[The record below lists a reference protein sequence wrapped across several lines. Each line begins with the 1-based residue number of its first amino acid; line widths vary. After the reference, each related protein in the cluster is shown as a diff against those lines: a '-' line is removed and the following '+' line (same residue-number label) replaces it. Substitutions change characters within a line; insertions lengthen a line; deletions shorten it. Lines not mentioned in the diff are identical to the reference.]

1 MKAFYLFRGLRGY
14 NRAMLRIQEIGEH
27 PQRAEIERRLKA
39 IYLLDKGLVQEI
51 RVVFGV
57 SRSTVYGW
65 KKRLKQGGN
74 AVQAL
79 APGSRAPR
87 RRRQRQVDVRLIEFI
102 RKYRVRWPGIGKT
115 GIKADL
121 DRFCRERKL
130 KTISESSVG
139 RVLSDLKASGR
150 LPGRGVWFKVLGYNG
165 RLISRRAKPRR
176 TKQRRNGYQPR
187 QPGDLVQIDSL
198 AFFRDHI
205 KRYLITAVDV
215 CSRIGFAQTYAQL
228 NSRNAADFLKKLL
241 RALPFIVQRI
251 QSDNGCEFEKD
262 FAQAIRASPI
272 IHFNTYPR
280 HPQSNAHVERF
291 NRTLRSQFLDH
302 YDDTIDDVQALNQ
315 ALVDYLLWYNTR
327 KPHLGLGKLAPMEYY
342 VRSARLQRQ
351 KSNM

>member
-1 MKAFYLFRGLRGY
+1 MKVFYLFRGLRGY

-74 AVQAL
+74 AVHAL
-79 APGSRAPR
+79 ASGSRAPHQ
-87 RRRQRQVDVRLIEFI
+87 RRQRQVDVRLIEFI
-102 RKYRVRWPGIGKT
+102 RKYRVRWPGIGKV

-121 DRFCRERKL
+121 DRFCQERGL
-130 KTISESSVG
+130 KPISESSVG

-150 LPGRGVWFKVLGYNG
+150 LPGRGVWFKVLGYSG
-165 RLISRRAKPRR
+165 RLINRRAKPRR
-176 TKQRRNGYQPR
+176 TKLRRNGYQPQ
-187 QPGDLVQIDSL
+187 QPGDLVQVDSL
-198 AFFRDHI
+198 MFFRDRI
-205 KRYLITAVDV
+205 KRYLLTAVDV
-215 CSRIGFAQTYAQL
+215 CSRIGFACCYDKL

-241 RALPFIVQRI
+241 RALPFIVRRI
-251 QSDNGCEFEKD
+251 QSDNGCEFDKD

-302 YDDTIDDVQALNQ
+302 YDDTIDDVQTLNQ
-315 ALVDYLLWYNTR
+315 SLVDYLLWYNTR

-342 VRSARLQRQ
+342 ARSARLQRQ
-351 KSNM
+351 QSNM

>member
-14 NRAMLRIQEIGEH
+14 NRAMLRIQEIGKH

-39 IYLLDKGLVQEI
+39 IYLLDKGLVEEMKA
-51 RVVFGV
+51 VLGV

-65 KKRLKQGGN
+65 KKRLKQGGGN
-74 AVQAL
+74 VHAL
-79 APGSRAPR
+79 APGSRAPQK
-87 RRRQRQVDVRLIEFI
+87 RRQRQVDVRLIEFI
-102 RKYRVRWPGIGKT
+102 RKYRLRWPGIGKT

-121 DRFCRERKL
+121 DRFCRERGL

-139 RVLSDLKASGR
+139 RVLADLKASGR
-150 LPGRGVWFKVLGYNG
+150 LPGRGVWFKVLGYSG
-165 RLISRRAKPRR
+165 RLVNRRTKPRR
-176 TKQRRNGYQPR
+176 TRQRRNGYQPR

-198 AFFRDHI
+198 ALFCDQI

-228 NSRNAADFLKKLL
+228 NSRNAADFLARLR
-241 RALPFIVQRI
+241 RALPCPVRHL
-251 QSDNGCEFEKD
+251 QSDNGREFEKD

-272 IHFNTYPR
+272 VHFNTYPR

-302 YDDTIDDVQALNQ
+302 YDDTIDDIQTLNK

-327 KPHLGLGKLAPMEYY
+327 KPHRGLGNLTPMEYY
-342 VRSARLQRQ
+342 AQSARLQGQ
-351 KSNM
+351 QSNM